1 MKTKEKL
8 DALEKEAHALNDKE
22 LNNINGGGGFALTA
36 NMNTQSAKYF
46 HNNCG
51 GEILNVGNLLAR
63 CKCQKCGKEYYWL
76 FSFDY
81 TVEYE
86 DQ

>member
-1 MKTKEKL
+1 MKKLPPKNSKEVPVL
-8 DALEKEAHALNDKE
+8 DDKD
-22 LNNINGGGGFALTA
+22 LDHVNGGGFAIISNLRTP
-36 NMNTQSAKYF
+36 SCKHI

-51 GEILNVGNLLAR
+51 GEILNVGNMFAF
-63 CKCQKCGKEYYWL
+63 CKCAKCGLERYWL
-76 FSFDY
+76 YSFDY